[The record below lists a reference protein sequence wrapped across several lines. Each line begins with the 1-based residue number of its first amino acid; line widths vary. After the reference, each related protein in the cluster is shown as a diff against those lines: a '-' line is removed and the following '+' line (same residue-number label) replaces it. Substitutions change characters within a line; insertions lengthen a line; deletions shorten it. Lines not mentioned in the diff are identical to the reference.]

1 MGSRAVRIRPRLR
14 EARCPIPAPPSPLR
28 AARPV
33 DDRASTV
40 SGKVGDADKLD
51 GLDSTAFMQGGGSA
65 DGQAIA
71 EVPGAN
77 NFLGPA
83 FGGLVRLQ
91 YQCPPSVG
99 SNGTLKIINASGGI
113 ANFFV
118 DSGGANPDYV
128 QLGSGGFVAYPGS
141 AGGESF
147 SIQAQGAPGV
157 ASIEVASVH
166 RSGTN
171 DCHAQALGV
180 LAG

>member
-1 MGSRAVRIRPRLR
+1 MVISSSGATLNCTGCVPG
-14 EARCPIPAPPSPLR
+14 
-28 AARPV
+28 
-33 DDRASTV
+33 STV
-40 SGKVGDADKLD
+40 SGKVGDADSLD
-51 GLDSTAFMQGGGSA
+51 GLDSTALMRGGGSA

-71 EVPGAN
+71 QGPGAN

-91 YQCPPSVG
+91 YQCPASVG
-99 SNGTLKIINASGGI
+99 SNGTLRIINASGGI

-128 QLGSGGFVAYPGS
+128 QLGSGGFVAYPAS
-141 AGGESF
+141 AGGDWF
-147 SIQAQGAPGV
+147 SIEAQGGPGV
-157 ASIEVASVH
+157 ATIEVGTVH
-166 RSGTN
+166 RNGTN